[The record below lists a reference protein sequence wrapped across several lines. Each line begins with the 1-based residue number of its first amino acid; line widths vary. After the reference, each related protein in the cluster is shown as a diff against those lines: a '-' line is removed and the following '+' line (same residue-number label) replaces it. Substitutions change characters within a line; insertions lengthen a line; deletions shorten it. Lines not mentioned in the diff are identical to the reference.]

1 MINTVVL
8 MGRITATP
16 ELKKTTSGISVVS
29 FSVAVDRNYR
39 SGNERQTDFI
49 NVVAWRQTAEFICNY
64 FKKGQMIAVE
74 GSIQTRNYED
84 RNGNKRTAFEVVANN
99 VSFCGEKREGG
110 SAPADNDVA
119 PASFSNAGAEDF
131 TEFSG
136 DDDLPF

>member
-1 MINTVVL
+1 MINSVVL
-8 MGRITATP
+8 MGRLTAAP
-16 ELKKTTSGISVVS
+16 ELKKTQSGLSVTT
-29 FSVAVDRNYR
+29 FSIAVDRNYR
-39 SGNERQTDFI
+39 REERQTDFI
-49 NVVAWRQTAEFICNY
+49 NIVAWRQTAEFICNY

-99 VSFCGEKREGG
+99 VSFCGEKRDSG
-110 SAPADNDVA
+110 SAADNE
-119 PASFSNAGAEDF
+119 PAAYSDF